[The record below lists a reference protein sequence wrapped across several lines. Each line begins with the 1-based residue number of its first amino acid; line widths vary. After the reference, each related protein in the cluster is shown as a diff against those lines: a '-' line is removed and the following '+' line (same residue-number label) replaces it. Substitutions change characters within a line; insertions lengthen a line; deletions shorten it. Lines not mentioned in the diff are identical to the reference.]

1 MQTTAPFNIPCPTIV
16 EVFRNNHPFY
26 VPKYQRGYAW
36 EEDEISDFIT
46 DIKELLDQTNPSKP
60 HFMGGL
66 VHVAIP
72 TTNIVSRKH
81 EIVDGQQRM
90 ATFSLTISAIL
101 SGLNILI
108 SASTDSTIKEF
119 YNGYSDEIREAFLV
133 YNDMSDTGR
142 VEEPKL
148 RLSRT
153 DETFFRALVNGTD
166 ASPSRES
173 HRLLQKAYNT
183 IYRELIAPI
192 IENAD
197 TVKDKLKDLINLYK
211 TISDRCIV
219 IYITSEDRR
228 EAYRLFS
235 ILNDRGRNLTDGD
248 LLRASTLEI
257 LEGNTAVQNEVEQLW
272 DDILDGK
279 AEDIARYL
287 KAYFPSVTGERAPNK
302 DLFDT
307 YEKEFLQNP
316 THTSTRDFV
325 FALHQDKPVFDAI
338 RQGEWPFPNNSTA
351 SAWERDRLNRL
362 VNVLRHEAA
371 HPLLLSAVKLGEKKF
386 TAVVQLL
393 ERFVFRYITIVKA
406 HPSPLYKPYNDT
418 AKKMR
423 ERTQTYEVR
432 SLKAKLVKLIQDRA
446 SDNSFQSNLLTKLEY
461 SDNTAR
467 NREIRHFFST
477 LESYRSW
484 YQRGARRQ
492 PRPDTMMVFE
502 MNEITIEHI
511 YPDNAEA
518 ADQDIQMEPLK
529 QKLANL
535 TIMNVSDNSALGNSN
550 FSIKKVEYKK
560 SNVGL
565 TQRLSLFQN
574 WTPTEFETREKE
586 LVQMAL
592 AVFKI
597 T

>member
-1 MQTTAPFNIPCPTIV
+1 MQTIMPFNIPCLTIA

-36 EEDEISDFIT
+36 EDDEISDFIT
-46 DIKELLDQTNPSKP
+46 DIKKLLDQTDSLKP

-66 VHVAIP
+66 VHVAIR

-101 SGLNILI
+101 SSLNILV
-108 SASTDSTIKEF
+108 SDSTDSTIKKL
-119 YNGYSDEIREAFLV
+119 YNGYSAEIREAFLV
-133 YNDMSDTGR
+133 YKEMSDTER

-148 RLSRT
+148 KLSRT
-153 DETFFRALVNGTD
+153 DETFFRALVNGTN

-173 HRLLQKAYNT
+173 HHLLQKAYDT
-183 IYRELIAPI
+183 IHSELITPI
-192 IENAD
+192 IENAG
-197 TVKDKLKDLINLYK
+197 TVREKLEALINLYK

-248 LLRASTLEI
+248 LLRARTLEI
-257 LEGNTAVQNEVEQLW
+257 LEEDTSVQNEVEQLW

-287 KAYFPSVTGERAPNK
+287 KAYFPSVTGKRAPNK

-316 THTSTRDFV
+316 THTSTRNFV

-338 RQGEWPFPNNSTA
+338 QQGEWPFLDDSTA
-351 SAWERDRLNRL
+351 SVWERDRLNRL

-423 ERTQTYEVR
+423 ERPRTYEVR
-432 SLKAKLVKLIQDRA
+432 SLKAKLAKLIQDRA
-446 SDNSFQSNLLTKLEY
+446 SDSSFQSNLLTKLEY

-477 LESYRSW
+477 VESYRSW
-484 YQRGARRQ
+484 YQRGARHQ
-492 PRPDTMMVFE
+492 PRPDTMIVV
-502 MNEITIEHI
+502 EIKETTIEHI
-511 YPDNAEA
+511 YPKNAEA

-529 QKLANL
+529 HKLANL
-535 TIMNVSDNSALGNSN
+535 TIMNASDNSEIGNSN
-550 FSIKKVEYKK
+550 FSMKKVEYAN
-560 SNVGL
+560 SSIRL
-565 TQRLSLFQN
+565 TQDLSSFQN
-574 WTPTEFETREKE
+574 WTSTEFKKREDE